1 MQMLEYLNKNEGEE
15 EKEEK
20 EEKEGHG
27 ILNKRMEEI
36 YLQQRRVYFWGVVDD
51 KSMEKII
58 SKVLFLDAHEPGK
71 EIDLF
76 ISSPGGSVTAGL
88 ALLDVMNM
96 IQSPVNT
103 ICMGLA
109 ASMGSMILSQGV
121 KGKRKIF
128 KNGRVMIHQP
138 SIGGVQGQAIELEIT
153 AKQIVKTRKLLAD
166 ILAEN
171 CGQPVDKILKD
182 FDRDYWM
189 DAQEAI
195 EYGIVDEIITK
206 M

>member
-1 MQMLEYLNKNEGEE
+1 MINQYTFLNNEE

-20 EEKEGHG
+20 EGKDNGTMMT
-27 ILNKRMEEI
+27 KRMEEI
-36 YLQQRRVYFWGVVDD
+36 YLEQRRVYFWGPVDD
-51 KSMEKII
+51 KSMEKVIGKI
-58 SKVLFLDAHEPGK
+58 LFLDAHEPGK
-71 EIDLF
+71 EINLF
-76 ISSPGGSVTAGL
+76 LSSPGGSVTAGL
-88 ALLDVMNM
+88 ALLDIMKM

-109 ASMGSMILSQGV
+109 ASMGSMILSHGT

-128 KNGRVMIHQP
+128 ENGRVMIHQP

-153 AKQIVKTRKLLAD
+153 AKQIVKTRALLAK
-166 ILAEN
+166 ILADN
-171 CGQPVDKILKD
+171 CGQPVEKILKD

-189 DAQEAI
+189 DAKEAI

>member
-1 MQMLEYLNKNEGEE
+1 MLEYLNKNEEEE

-71 EIDLF
+71 EIDLY

-171 CGQPVDKILKD
+171 CGQPVEKILKD
-182 FDRDYWM
+182 FDRDYWL

>member
-1 MQMLEYLNKNEGEE
+1 MTFYNEE

-20 EEKEGHG
+20 EKDKEENG
-27 ILNKRMEEI
+27 LSKKMEEAF
-36 YLQQRRVYFWGVVDD
+36 LKKRRVYLWGVVDD
-51 KSMEKII
+51 KSMEKAINQ
-58 SKVLFLDAHEPGK
+58 VMLLDSLDPGK
-71 EIDLF
+71 DIELF

-88 ALLDVMNM
+88 ALLDIMKM
-96 IQSPVNT
+96 IASPVHT
-103 ICMGLA
+103 VCMGLA
-109 ASMGSMILSQGV
+109 ASMGSMLLSQGV

-128 KNGRVMIHQP
+128 PNGRVMIHQP

-153 AKQIVKTRKLLAD
+153 AKQIVKTRRILAE

-189 DAQEAI
+189 DAKEAL
-195 EYGIVDEIITK
+195 EYGIVDEIAIK
-206 M
+206 I

>member
-1 MQMLEYLNKNEGEE
+1 MLEYLNKNEEEE

-71 EIDLF
+71 EIDLY
-76 ISSPGGSVTAGL
+76 IRSPGGSVTAGL

-103 ICMGLA
+103 ICMG
-109 ASMGSMILSQGV
+109 
-121 KGKRKIF
+121 
-128 KNGRVMIHQP
+128 
-138 SIGGVQGQAIELEIT
+138 
-153 AKQIVKTRKLLAD
+153 
-166 ILAEN
+166 
-171 CGQPVDKILKD
+171 
-182 FDRDYWM
+182 
-189 DAQEAI
+189 
-195 EYGIVDEIITK
+195 
-206 M
+206 